1 MPKAVVDSAAER
13 KDLKS
18 LLGGFVTLKR
28 MSFGA
33 WLHRQD
39 IAMQMT
45 MDMDVKSQKADA
57 GVQMSNEAVTVYEFA
72 QCIVDHNLT
81 EDEEETQKLNFG
93 IGGDG
98 VTKLDPKVGNE
109 VSEYIREMH
118 EVDLG
123 N

>member
-18 LLGGFVTLKR
+18 LPGGFVTLKR

-98 VTKLDPKVGNE
+98 VTNALLCHRHGEEAED
-109 VSEYIREMH
+109 R
-118 EVDLG
+118 LG
-123 N
+123 